1 MAGFDLTC
9 LASAVLFAWMSRKAA
24 RARRLPA
31 KAPAKAPTQASTKAP
46 AKASAKAAAAASPA
60 QAAPNAAVYEPRGDT
75 P

>member
-1 MAGFDLTC
+1 MPEGDWVMAGFDLTC

-31 KAPAKAPTQASTKAP
+31 KAPAKAPTKAP
-46 AKASAKAAAAASPA
+46 AKAAAAASPA